1 MLCDELTQGLSPLVC
16 ATLYLSEMEYTT
28 ISCLPQ
34 LVKGPYSKPF
44 VLRRALEKHFW
55 PVQDSQEMGESEHNL
70 SRETQL
76 SCSFSCHW
84 TEIQKADVYGSWRQH
99 KGQLKSLLSKKQ
111 RRRLGYMGANNSR
124 IRSVFQA
131 EGKNQ
136 HQLTSFS
143 LTQTVSVRRGKN
155 PGMTKRIQMVRNQ
168 VQTCF
173 AEPAILKKQDP
184 HRWWRGNKGHFPTL
198 SKLARSFSVR
208 SSNIHPVRAYI
219 ICSGEYLL
227 SEEC

>member
-1 MLCDELTQGLSPLVC
+1 M
-16 ATLYLSEMEYTT
+16 
-28 ISCLPQ
+28 
-34 LVKGPYSKPF
+34 
-44 VLRRALEKHFW
+44 
-55 PVQDSQEMGESEHNL
+55 
-70 SRETQL
+70 
-76 SCSFSCHW
+76 
-84 TEIQKADVYGSWRQH
+84 
-99 KGQLKSLLSKKQ
+99 LSKKQ